1 MQTDNDDM
9 LSGMP
14 SDFEVLEVRR
24 ALHLGRVD
32 HPDVD
37 KAWEHFRQTLEPES
51 EVAEEPSASRFNRPI
66 ILKIIAAAAAVAVLV
81 LAITPLLKGRKTNS
95 VEVFSAVDGA
105 QQVTLTADNGTPQV
119 VQGKTLAFNRPI
131 QRTEHIRMMEVS
143 NPRGKVSRVIL
154 PDGSTVW
161 LNADSHLSFPERFV
175 GNTRE
180 VGLSGEACFDVKH
193 DSRHPFVVTTTNMV
207 TTVHGT
213 VFDVC
218 AYSAKSA
225 RVTLL
230 EGSVSVKNKD
240 GAERFI
246 KPGQMA
252 QVSADGNMQLSDVDT
267 YGVTQWTEGF
277 FYFGNSRLAD
287 MMMELGRWYNVNIV
301 FENEQA
307 MDLRLHFVAEHKD
320 NLATII
326 SRINELGI
334 VNVSLEDDVVTIY

>member
-1 MQTDNDDM
+1 MQTDNNDM

-24 ALHLGRVD
+24 ALHKGRVD
-32 HPDVD
+32 SPDAD
-37 KAWEHFRQTLEPES
+37 KAWERFRQTLEVES
-51 EVAEEPSASRFNRPI
+51 VEATGRSASRFNRPL
-66 ILKIIAAAAAVAVLV
+66 ILKIVALAAAVLLLALV
-81 LAITPLLKGRKTNS
+81 LTPILKTKKAQS
-95 VEVFSAVDGA
+95 VEVFSAVEGA
-105 QQVTLTADNGTPQV
+105 QDVTLTADDGTPQV
-119 VQGKTLAFNRPI
+119 VQGKSLAFNRPV
-131 QRTEHIRMMEVS
+131 QHTERIRMMEVS
-143 NPRGKVSRVIL
+143 NPRGKVSRVVL
-154 PDGSTVW
+154 PDGSVVW
-161 LNADSHLSFPERFV
+161 LNADSHLGFPERFV
-175 GNTRE
+175 GNTRN
-180 VGLSGEACFDVKH
+180 VSLSGEAYFDVKH
-193 DSRHPFVVTTTNMV
+193 DAHHPFVVTTENMV

-218 AYSAKSA
+218 AYSTKNA

-230 EGSVSVKNKD
+230 EGSVAVKNTD
-240 GAERFI
+240 GVERFI

-252 QVSADGNMQLSDVDT
+252 QVSGDGDMTLSDVDT

-277 FYFGNSRLAD
+277 FYFGNSRLVD
-287 MMMELGRWYNVNIV
+287 MMMELGRWYNVSIV

-334 VNVSLEDDVVTIY
+334 AHVSLKDDVVTVH